1 MGSLENGFP
10 LKRDPLLRS
19 SSASRGERHPFLQR
33 PRSRFSRF
41 LLFQK
46 IDYLQW
52 ICTVV
57 VFLFFVVFFQM
68 FLPGSI
74 MEKEK
79 SEIAVKDVE
88 RSLGDLKFLQELGML
103 EFGEGIRFEPSKL
116 LDKFQKEARE
126 GDFSSFNRTRNRFG
140 YRKPQLA
147 LVSLLGIGSN
157 L

>member
-19 SSASRGERHPFLQR
+19 SSTSRGERYSYLQR

-52 ICTVV
+52 ICTVA
-57 VFLFFVVFFQM
+57 VFLFFVVLFQM
-68 FLPGSI
+68 FLPGSV
-74 MEKEK
+74 MEK
-79 SEIAVKDVE
+79 SEVAFKDVE
-88 RSLGDLKFLQELGML
+88 KSLGDLKFLKELGML
-103 EFGEGIRFEPSKL
+103 EFGENIRFEPSKIL
-116 LDKFQKEARE
+116 EKFKKEARE
-126 GDFSSFNRTRNRFG
+126 TDFSSFNVTRNRFG

-147 LVSLLGIGSN
+147 MVSLLPQS
-157 L
+157 

>member
-19 SSASRGERHPFLQR
+19 SSTSRGERHSYLQR

-57 VFLFFVVFFQM
+57 VFLFFVVLFQM

-74 MEKEK
+74 MEK
-79 SEIAVKDVE
+79 SEIAYKDVE
-88 RSLGDLKFLQELGML
+88 RSLGDLRFLKELGML
-103 EFGEGIRFEPSKL
+103 EFGEDIRFEPSKL
-116 LDKFQKEARE
+116 FEKFKKEARE
-126 GDFSSFNRTRNRFG
+126 ADYQSFNRTRNRFG

-147 LVSLLGIGSN
+147 LVSLLPQS
-157 L
+157 

>member
-19 SSASRGERHPFLQR
+19 SSTSRGERCPFLQR

-52 ICTVV
+52 ICTVA
-57 VFLFFVVFFQM
+57 VFLFFVVLFQM
-68 FLPGSI
+68 FLPGSV
-74 MEKEK
+74 MEK
-79 SEIAVKDVE
+79 SDIAFKDVE
-88 RSLGDLKFLQELGML
+88 KSLGDLKFLKELGTL
-103 EFGEGIRFEPSKL
+103 DFGEDIRFEPSKL
-116 LDKFQKEARE
+116 LGKFKKEARE
-126 GDFSSFNRTRNRFG
+126 ANFSSFNRTTNRFG

-147 LVSLLGIGSN
+147 LVSLLPQS
-157 L
+157 